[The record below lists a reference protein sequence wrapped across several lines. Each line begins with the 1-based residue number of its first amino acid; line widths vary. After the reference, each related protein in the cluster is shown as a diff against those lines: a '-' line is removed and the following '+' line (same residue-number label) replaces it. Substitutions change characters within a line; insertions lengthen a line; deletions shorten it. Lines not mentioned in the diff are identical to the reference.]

1 MTATRHRAAA
11 LVAVFAILKADR
23 QGRMGR
29 IMGGAEASAVSSFR
43 IRSRMR
49 YTFAGRCHRTGSMRG
64 RYDPW
69 RRKPYTLTTWHGR
82 HKGRAGTMPA
92 RSSRDIRE
100 YVEEY
105 IDPNGTFREDVE
117 RGNVRDD
124 NVRAVARE

>member
-1 MTATRHRAAA
+1 
-11 LVAVFAILKADR
+11 
-23 QGRMGR
+23 
-29 IMGGAEASAVSSFR
+29 
-43 IRSRMR
+43 
-49 YTFAGRCHRTGSMRG
+49 
-64 RYDPW
+64 
-69 RRKPYTLTTWHGR
+69 
-82 HKGRAGTMPA
+82 MPA